1 MAGRIKGFVL
11 SSRINFVKE
20 RFGAEALEKILA
32 ALPPADAERLRGVI
46 LPSSWFPVEV
56 EERLDEAIIR
66 VIGGRSEEAFRELGR
81 QSAVKNLAK
90 FQTAFLKG
98 KDPLRFLAQTPS
110 IYKIYYDAGSREYQP
125 TGENSGVL
133 ITTGAENVTVGD
145 CLTIMGWHEQA
156 LEMVG
161 AKGVKITHPVC
172 RARGG
177 TVCRYEVSWT

>member
-1 MAGRIKGFVL
+1 MSGRIKGFVL
-11 SSRINFVKE
+11 SSRINFVRE
-20 RFGAEALEKILA
+20 RFGAEALEKIFA
-32 ALPPADAERLRGVI
+32 SLPAADAEKLRGVI

-81 QSAVKNLAK
+81 QSAVQNLAK

-98 KDPLRFLAQTPS
+98 KNPQSFLAQTPS
-110 IYKIYYDAGSREYQP
+110 IYRIYYDAGSREYHA
-125 TGENSGVL
+125 TGETSGTL
-133 ITTGAENVTVGD
+133 LTTGAENVTYGD

-161 AKGVKITHPVC
+161 AKSVKISHPVC
-172 RARGG
+172 KARGG
-177 TVCRYEVSWT
+177 TVCRYEVSWS